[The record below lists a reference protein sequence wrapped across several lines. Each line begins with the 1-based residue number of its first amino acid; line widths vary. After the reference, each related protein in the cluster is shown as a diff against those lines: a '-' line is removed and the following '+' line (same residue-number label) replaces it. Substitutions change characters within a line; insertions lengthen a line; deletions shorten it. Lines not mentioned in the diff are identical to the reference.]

1 MNLRAG
7 DQLVSMDV
15 IPAELA
21 DQVAS
26 SAGDD
31 GSDDV
36 DEGDEVAIALRAR
49 GAQELAAVV
58 HALDPEKTCEA
69 MVYGSLFHN
78 AVYHACVEQ
87 YADRPL
93 TRIDDVLAAVAAS
106 LHG

>member
-1 MNLRAG
+1 MRAPSFERKG
-7 DQLVSMDV
+7 
-15 IPAELA
+15 PH
-21 DQVAS
+21 AS
-26 SAGDD
+26 AARFSEPLEFA
-31 GSDDV
+31 V
-36 DEGDEVAIALRAR
+36 KLRAR

-93 TRIDDVLAAVAAS
+93 TRVDDVLAAVAAS